1 MRKVLLAAAIATS
14 VLSAP
19 AFAAD
24 TTATGA
30 IKALD
35 AAKCTITLADGKVYQ
50 FAAKCDFSKLKAGDK
65 VVITYVTKGTEN
77 DASKVVPAA

>member
-1 MRKVLLAAAIATS
+1 MRKVLLAAILATS
-14 VLSAP
+14 VLSAQ

-24 TTATGA
+24 STAAGA

-50 FAAKCDFSKLKAGDK
+50 FAAKCDFSKLKVGDK
-65 VVITYVTKGTEN
+65 VTITFTTKGTEN
-77 DASKVVPAA
+77 DASKVVAG